1 MFLDVAWRL
10 VVQYFFHDDFI
21 PNGHGQVASGYS
33 SLPDPISLEAEE
45 EQLAREKNECD
56 AVGDYECRWSVERM
70 CLR

>member
-1 MFLDVAWRL
+1 MFLDVARRL

-56 AVGDYECRWSVERM
+56 S
-70 CLR
+70 